1 MGLKMKNII
10 TVLFLGCYSL
20 VFTQFNTLTPKK
32 VTSNEI
38 LKEQQ
43 SFQKQSTFK
52 IEKEQKALLTDFS
65 MLQLKKS
72 EKGD

>member
-52 IEKEQKALLTDFS
+52 IEKEQKSIINRLFNAPT
-65 MLQLKKS
+65 KKI
-72 EKGD
+72 